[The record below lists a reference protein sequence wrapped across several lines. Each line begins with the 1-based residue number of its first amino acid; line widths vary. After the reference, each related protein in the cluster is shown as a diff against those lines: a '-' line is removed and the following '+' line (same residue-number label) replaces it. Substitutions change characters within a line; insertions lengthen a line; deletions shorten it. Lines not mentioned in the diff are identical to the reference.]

1 MLAEYVRRDLDEN
14 FSVGDTCLLC
24 MMLESQTKF
33 VVSWNKLEMSHVM
46 RLWYFS
52 SSVNSFFKRAC
63 AAIQWG
69 LDI

>member
-46 RLWYFS
+46 RLWAFS